1 MAVDTCSNYLG
12 YSIKKGTAK
21 YGFDS
26 FTGSPALINPVNG
39 LNIPSGNYLRV
50 NSRVLAVNSVSYV
63 NDSQAVTAFSGSDW
77 IVAPDPMGNYS
88 RNIFINTAPD
98 SITDD
103 TIKYIIEVSEGFNPV
118 GTSAVDP
125 DTIFPM
131 AIKHAALLLVG
142 QYYDNRNAIVV
153 GTIQAKI
160 SLGFEY
166 LLDPYKIQI
175 IL

>member
-1 MAVDTCSNYLG
+1 M
-12 YSIKKGTAK
+12 GTA
-21 YGFDS
+21 S
-26 FTGSPALINPVNG
+26 
-39 LNIPSGNYLRV
+39 
-50 NSRVLAVNSVSYV
+50 
-63 NDSQAVTAFSGSDW
+63 
-77 IVAPDPMGNYS
+77 
-88 RNIFINTAPD
+88 
-98 SITDD
+98 
-103 TIKYIIEVSEGFNPV
+103 
-118 GTSAVDP
+118 VDP

-153 GTIQAKI
+153 GTIQSKI

>member
-1 MAVDTCSNYLG
+1 
-12 YSIKKGTAK
+12 
-21 YGFDS
+21 
-26 FTGSPALINPVNG
+26 
-39 LNIPSGNYLRV
+39 
-50 NSRVLAVNSVSYV
+50 VLAVNSVSYV
-63 NDSQAVTAFSGSDW
+63 NSSQAVTAFAGGDW
-77 IVAPDPMGNYS
+77 IVAPDPMGNYT

-118 GTSAVDP
+118 GTASVDP

-153 GTIQAKI
+153 GTIQSKI